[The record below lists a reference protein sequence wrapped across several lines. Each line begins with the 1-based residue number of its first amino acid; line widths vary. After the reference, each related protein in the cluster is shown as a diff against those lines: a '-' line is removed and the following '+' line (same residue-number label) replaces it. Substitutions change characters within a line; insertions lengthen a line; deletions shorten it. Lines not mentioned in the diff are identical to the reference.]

1 MSTPQEE
8 KKEKKDTYYTLVNRD
23 GGEEGRYKGNGG
35 PAAAASK
42 AASRRFGSNNN
53 IRVTVRELGTDKTFS
68 YHATRVKLDKPFIS
82 TLDNG
87 ETIERKFRTHVKAIG
102 N

>member
-1 MSTPQEE
+1 MPQQE

-23 GGEEGRYKGNGG
+23 GGEEGRYKGNSG

-68 YHATRVKLDKPFIS
+68 YNATRVKVDKPFIS
-82 TLDNG
+82 TLENG
-87 ETIERKFRTHVKAIG
+87 DTIERKFRTDVKAIG
-102 N
+102 K